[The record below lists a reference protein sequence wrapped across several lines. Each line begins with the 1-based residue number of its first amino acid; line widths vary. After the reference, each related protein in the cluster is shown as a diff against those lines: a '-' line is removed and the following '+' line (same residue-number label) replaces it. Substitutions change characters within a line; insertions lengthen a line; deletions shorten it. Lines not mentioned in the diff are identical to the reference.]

1 MTTAVRWRARVARVW
16 PVARYVIGLALAAL
30 VFYQLAGHRNELA
43 GAASALDHLRWGW
56 VLAGVTVEAGSYLSL
71 VQIQRVLL
79 RAGQVKI
86 GLGPMAAITLAATAI
101 ASSLP
106 AGTAF
111 AAVFSFRQLHRRGA
125 DQAIAGW
132 SLVATFFAGAITLAA
147 LAATGAVVA
156 RAEGASLDLT
166 GPITGALAL
175 ALVMGAIF
183 VQQRAL
189 AWAVSAAVGLS
200 RRLTSWPRDQLAA
213 RIGQIIVRLTA
224 VHLSP
229 GQAARTLA
237 WALSYW
243 TLDCSCL
250 TVSFLAVGAPV
261 PWKGL
266 LLAYGAGQLASSL
279 PITPGGL
286 GVVEGSL
293 TIALVAFGGPAS
305 STVAAVLLY
314 RLISFWLTLPL
325 GWGAWAWLTW
335 TGRRRPWPV
344 PHAPAGQPGTS
355 AAGDLPGDT
364 SQATTR

>member
-1 MTTAVRWRARVARVW
+1 MTTAVRWRALVAGAW

-30 VFYQLAGHRNELA
+30 AFDQLAGHKNELA
-43 GAASALDHLRWGW
+43 EAAAALGHLRWGW
-56 VLAGVTVEAGSYLSL
+56 VLAGVIAEAGSYLSL

-86 GLGPMAAITLAATAI
+86 ALGPMTAITLAATAI

-125 DQAIAGW
+125 NQTIAGW
-132 SLVATFFAGAITLAA
+132 SLVATFIAGAVTLAF
-147 LAATGAVVA
+147 LAATGALVA

-166 GPITGALAL
+166 GPITGALAVAIVL
-175 ALVMGAIF
+175 GAIF

-189 AWAVSAAVGLS
+189 AWAVSAVVGLS
-200 RRLTSWPRDQLAA
+200 RRLTSWPRDRLAA

-224 VHLSP
+224 VRLSA
-229 GQAARTLA
+229 GTVARTLA
-237 WALSYW
+237 WALGYW
-243 TLDCSCL
+243 ALDCSCL

-293 TIALVAFGGPAS
+293 TIALVAFGGPAP
-305 STVAAVLLY
+305 STIAAVLLY
-314 RLISFWLTLPL
+314 RLFSFWLILPL
-325 GWGAWAWLTW
+325 GWGAWGWLAW

-344 PHAPAGQPGTS
+344 PLAPVSQASAP

-364 SQATTR
+364 SEATTT

>member
-1 MTTAVRWRARVARVW
+1 MTTAVRWRARVTRVW

-30 VFYQLAGHRNELA
+30 AFDQLAGHKGELTE
-43 GAASALDHLRWGW
+43 AAAALGHLRWGW
-56 VLAGVTVEAGSYLSL
+56 VLAGVIVEAGSYLSL

-79 RAGQVKI
+79 RAGRVKI
-86 GLGPMAAITLAATAI
+86 AVGPMAAITLAATAI

-111 AAVFSFRQLHRRGA
+111 AALFSFRQLHRRGA
-125 DQAIAGW
+125 DEAIAGW
-132 SLVATFFAGAITLAA
+132 SLVATFFAGAVTLAVMATAGA
-147 LAATGAVVA
+147 LVA
-156 RAEGASLDLT
+156 RAVGASPDLV
-166 GPITGALAL
+166 GPIVGALAV

-189 AWAVSAAVGLS
+189 VWAVSATVGLS
-200 RRLTSWPRDQLAA
+200 RRLTSWPRDKFAA
-213 RIGQIIVRLTA
+213 RIDQIIVRLTA

-229 GQAARTLA
+229 GKAATTLG
-237 WALSYW
+237 WGLGYW

-250 TVSFLAVGAPV
+250 TVSFLAVGAGV

-293 TIALVAFGGPAS
+293 TIALVAFGGPAP

-314 RLISFWLTLPL
+314 RLISFWLILPL
-325 GWGAWAWLTW
+325 GWGTWASLTW
-335 TGRRRPWPV
+335 IGRRRPWPA
-344 PHAPAGQPGTS
+344 PPAPADHGGPP

-364 SQATTR
+364 SQAATR

>member
-1 MTTAVRWRARVARVW
+1 MTTAVRWRARVSRAW
-16 PVARYVIGLALAAL
+16 PVARYVLGLALAAL
-30 VFYQLAGHRNELA
+30 VFDQLAGRKSELTQ
-43 GAASALDHLRWGW
+43 AAAALGHLRWGW
-56 VLAGVTVEAGSYLSL
+56 VLAGVIVEAGSYLSL

-79 RAGQVKI
+79 RAGRVKI
-86 GLGPMAAITLAATAI
+86 ALGPMGAITLAATAI
-101 ASSLP
+101 AGSLP

-111 AAVFSFRQLHRRGA
+111 AGVFSFRQLHRRGA
-125 DQAIAGW
+125 AQAVAGW
-132 SLVATFFAGAITLAA
+132 SLAATFVAGAVTLAVV
-147 LAATGAVVA
+147 AAVGAVVA
-156 RAEGASLDLT
+156 RAEGASLDLV
-166 GPITGALAL
+166 GPIVGALAL

-189 AWAVSAAVGLS
+189 AWTVCAAVGLS
-200 RRLTSWPRDQLAA
+200 RRLTSWPADKLAA
-213 RIGQIIVRLTA
+213 RIGRIIVGLTV

-229 GQAARTLA
+229 AKVAS
-237 WALSYW
+237 ALGWGLGYW

-250 TVSFLAVGAPV
+250 AVSFLAVGAGV

-293 TIALVAFGGPAS
+293 TIALVAFGGSAS

-335 TGRRRPWPV
+335 TGRPRPWPA
-344 PHAPAGQPGTS
+344 PPAPAGHAGPP

-364 SQATTR
+364 SQAATK